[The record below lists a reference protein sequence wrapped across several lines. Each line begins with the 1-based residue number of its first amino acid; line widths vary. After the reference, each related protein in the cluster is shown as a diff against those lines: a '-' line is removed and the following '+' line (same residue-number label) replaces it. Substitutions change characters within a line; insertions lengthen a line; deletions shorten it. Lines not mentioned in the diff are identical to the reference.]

1 MRAQSMRDCP
11 PILGTAVTRSLFN
24 FITLSL
30 AIMFLPACV
39 SGGKR
44 LSQIEE
50 ARGNSQKLEELC
62 KRGVTGAC
70 ALLGQEVV
78 RSHELSIMQGVTN
91 AQETRLVVVGPKS
104 AHFIYYVRS
113 LSTSKSWKAESRR
126 FERDF
131 SPTMVEHIDL
141 FDLNPHDSY
150 ELLVLDAWANLWDK
164 RQFHGLD
171 LKKKNPR
178 IAFLSCMDD
187 SFKREQAVMWKQLLE
202 QSPDAIIMMGDN
214 VYADRLGSGWR
225 EADPEQLWNRYVE
238 TRNTLTF
245 YRANKLVP
253 VIATWDDHDFG
264 RNDTDRTYKY
274 KTESRDIFLTFF
286 PQAKPLKGFELGP
299 GISSSWDAFGL
310 RFIIT
315 DDRTFRSPDR
325 VDVTDQTHFGPD
337 QENWIVD
344 QLKTQDKPVLLIAG
358 DQFFGGYQGFESY
371 EGNHP
376 KSFAKE
382 LKRWRLVKAPLLFIS
397 GDRHLTEIVKVP
409 RKAIGFQTYELTS
422 SPMHAKVFAD
432 AFIKSPSP
440 NQLRGAGVA
449 GEYNYMLVQPL
460 RTGKKELEVDVQSY
474 GPEHRLLFQRKLK
487 VVR

>member
-1 MRAQSMRDCP
+1 
-11 PILGTAVTRSLFN
+11 
-24 FITLSL
+24 
-30 AIMFLPACV
+30 MFLAACV
-39 SGGKR
+39 SGSKR

-50 ARGNSQKLEELC
+50 ARGNPKKLEELC
-62 KRGVTGAC
+62 KRAVTGAC
-70 ALLGQEVV
+70 ALLGQEVA
-78 RSHELSIMQGVTN
+78 RSHELSIMQGVTSE
-91 AQETRLVVVGPKS
+91 QQTRLVIVGPKT
-104 AHFIYYVRS
+104 AQFIYYVRAIGS
-113 LSTSKSWKAESRR
+113 QKTWKVEPTRIQR
-126 FERDF
+126 EF
-131 SPTMVEHIDL
+131 SPMMVEQIEL

-164 RQFHGLD
+164 RQFHSLD
-171 LKKKNPR
+171 LKKKSPR
-178 IAFLSCMDD
+178 LAFLSCMDD
-187 SFKREQAVMWKQLLE
+187 ILKREQAFMWKQLLE
-202 QSPDAIIMMGDN
+202 QSPDAIVMMGDN
-214 VYADRLGSGWR
+214 VYADRVPGGWR

-238 TRNTLTF
+238 TRNTLDF
-245 YRANKLVP
+245 FKAGKLVP

-264 RNDTDRTYKY
+264 RNDTDRTYQY
-274 KTESRDIFLTFF
+274 KNESRDVFLAFF
-286 PQAKPLKGFELGP
+286 PQAKSAQDFELGP
-299 GISSSWDAFGL
+299 GISAAWDAFGM

-325 VDVTDQTHFGPD
+325 VDLADQTHFGPD
-337 QENWIVD
+337 QEDWIVE
-344 QLKTQDKPVLLIAG
+344 QLRTETKPVLLIAG

-382 LKRWRLVKAPLLFIS
+382 LKRWRVVKAPLLFIS

-409 RKAIGFQTYELTS
+409 RQILGFPTYELTS

-432 AFIKSPSP
+432 AFLKSPSP

-460 RTGKKELEVDVQSY
+460 KTSKKVLELDVQSF
-474 GPEHRLLFQRKLK
+474 GPNQRLLFERKLK